1 MNKGVRIRILLANVY
16 SYGWI
21 CAYINSR
28 NEAMLCGKKGDDSG
42 NTMEDEKEQTFTA
55 DQEYVSLPRWYNKSK
70 FVSLNSSLWLLYSN
84 LCETWVI
91 EDVSR

>member
-1 MNKGVRIRILLANVY
+1 MDNDLHIRVLMAYLY
-16 SYGWI
+16 SDGWI
-21 CAYINSR
+21 CTRINSGY
-28 NEAMLCGKKGDDSG
+28 EAMRCGNGGDESG